1 MIIKAY
7 RDYLLDIFGNIVFSR
22 GWRISREELK
32 AELQL
37 PIENFAVS
45 YMAGIIRERQSLAA
59 QRLIAYQGKKAAYL
73 KEKRERL
80 KVLKY
85 LRAVKK
91 NNYVPYEKRRECFD
105 RKVVAEMKYTN
116 GLRYKN
122 AMEKGERTKFVRRR
136 KMDKIKGYY
145 RGTSTP
151 STKELEK
158 QVLEATFDSDL

>member
-1 MIIKAY
+1 M
-7 RDYLLDIFGNIVFSR
+7 
-22 GWRISREELK
+22 
-32 AELQL
+32 
-37 PIENFAVS
+37 
-45 YMAGIIRERQSLAA
+45 
-59 QRLIAYQGKKAAYL
+59 
-73 KEKRERL
+73 
-80 KVLKY
+80 LKY

-116 GLRYKN
+116 GLKYR
-122 AMEKGERTKFVRRR
+122 AAREKGERTKLMRRR
-136 KMDKIKGYY
+136 KMDKIKSCY